1 MKSEMDKLKI
11 LLVDDDEDDRQ
22 FFADAL
28 EGIELNTDLH
38 QLENGK
44 SCMEFLLSDEKNTP
58 DLVFLD
64 LNMPIMNGFECLEAI
79 RKTPHLKDLLVAIY
93 STSSAER
100 DIEET
105 FEKGANIY
113 IKKPSSF
120 SELKK
125 SLKQVVKMNW
135 AYHLND
141 FKKENFL
148 LKI

>member
-1 MKSEMDKLKI
+1 MDKLRI

-28 EGIELNTDLH
+28 EDIGLNTELR

-44 SCMEFLLSDEKNTP
+44 SCMEYLLQETENTP

-79 RKTPHLKDLLVAIY
+79 RSTPYLKDLLVAIY

-125 SLKQVVKMNW
+125 SLKQVVKINW

>member
-1 MKSEMDKLKI
+1 MDKLRI

-28 EGIELNTDLH
+28 NGIELNTELR

-44 SCMEFLLSDEKNTP
+44 SCIDYLIQETENPP

-79 RKTPHLKDLLVAIY
+79 RRTPHLKDLLVAIY

>member
-1 MKSEMDKLKI
+1 MDKLRI

-44 SCMEFLLSDEKNTP
+44 SCMEYLLTDTDNTP

-79 RKTPHLKDLLVAIY
+79 RRTPHLKDLLVAIY

>member
-44 SCMEFLLSDEKNTP
+44 SCMEFLLSDTKNTP

-79 RKTPHLKDLLVAIY
+79 RNTPHLKDLLVAIY

>member
-1 MKSEMDKLKI
+1 MDKLRI

-28 EGIELNTDLH
+28 EGIGLNTELR

-44 SCMEFLLSDEKNTP
+44 SCMEYLLQETEDTP

-79 RKTPHLKDLLVAIY
+79 RRTPHLKDLLVAIY

-100 DIEET
+100 DIEKT

>member
-44 SCMEFLLSDEKNTP
+44 SCMEFLLSDTENTP

-79 RKTPHLKDLLVAIY
+79 RNTPHLKDLLVAIY

>member
-1 MKSEMDKLKI
+1 MDKLRI

-44 SCMEFLLSDEKNTP
+44 SCMEYLLGDTDNTP

-79 RKTPHLKDLLVAIY
+79 RRTPHLKDLLVAIY

-120 SELKK
+120 NELKK

>member
-1 MKSEMDKLKI
+1 MKSEMDKLRI
-11 LLVDDDEDDRQ
+11 LIVDDDEDDRQ

-44 SCMEFLLSDEKNTP
+44 SCMEFLLSDTENTP

>member
-1 MKSEMDKLKI
+1 M
-11 LLVDDDEDDRQ
+11 
-22 FFADAL
+22 
-28 EGIELNTDLH
+28 
-38 QLENGK
+38 
-44 SCMEFLLSDEKNTP
+44 
-58 DLVFLD
+58 
-64 LNMPIMNGFECLEAI
+64 
-79 RKTPHLKDLLVAIY
+79 LVAIY

>member
-1 MKSEMDKLKI
+1 MDKLRI

-28 EGIELNTDLH
+28 EGIGLNTELR

-44 SCMEFLLSDEKNTP
+44 SCMEYLLQETENTP
-58 DLVFLD
+58 DLIFLD

-79 RKTPHLKDLLVAIY
+79 RRTPHLKDLLVAIY

-100 DIEET
+100 DIEKT

>member
-1 MKSEMDKLKI
+1 MDKLRI

-28 EGIELNTDLH
+28 EGIELNTQLKL
-38 QLENGK
+38 LENGK
-44 SCMEFLLSDEKNTP
+44 SCMEYLNSENDNLP
-58 DLVFLD
+58 DLIFLD

-79 RKTPHLKDLLVAIY
+79 RNAPHLKDIMVAIY

-135 AYHLND
+135 TYHLND

>member
-1 MKSEMDKLKI
+1 MDKLKI

-44 SCMEFLLSDEKNTP
+44 SCMEFLLKDTDNTP

-79 RKTPHLKDLLVAIY
+79 RRTPHLKDLLVAIY